1 MTSTVIRT
9 SVIVHMPDGS
19 ELDALTYVWK
29 GEADALAD
37 EDWIFEYFETER
49 LSAWLELFGGM
60 ELVG

>member
-1 MTSTVIRT
+1 
-9 SVIVHMPDGS
+9 MPDGS